1 MSSQYQKSTH
11 LHQYS
16 LICAKFP
23 RRQLSASSYKRL
35 WMNGFC
41 HACAVNLI
49 NVSTIHRR
57 DVRSTTLALVDL
69 LHHWSKALDER
80 KSVRALFVDYAK
92 AFDHVDHGTVLRK
105 LHSYDVPSFV
115 INWLVSFLQE
125 RQQRVKIGDVLSE
138 WVTLCGEM
146 PQGSWLGPLVFL
158 ILTELQA
165 LTQKYVDDTTIS
177 EVVTKDESSQ
187 MQSVVDELVNW
198 SAT

>member
-1 MSSQYQKSTH
+1 
-11 LHQYS
+11 
-16 LICAKFP
+16 
-23 RRQLSASSYKRL
+23 
-35 WMNGFC
+35 
-41 HACAVNLI
+41 
-49 NVSTIHRR
+49 
-57 DVRSTTLALVDL
+57 
-69 LHHWSKALDER
+69 
-80 KSVRALFVDYAK
+80 
-92 AFDHVDHGTVLRK
+92 VLRK